1 MILLSIYPLIN
12 YLENVQHQ
20 EEQGYFGGD
29 EQAGFEDDGGGGKDH
44 IF

>member
-1 MILLSIYPLIN
+1 MILLSIPFN
-12 YLENVQHQ
+12 KYLENIQHQ

-29 EQAGFEDDGGGGKDH
+29 EEALFEDDGGGGKVQ